1 MRIENR
7 SLLGILL
14 FVGAAQYIL
23 LTNIAEALYPG
34 YSVATNAMSDLGVG
48 QTAVLFNSSTVVF
61 GAFILIG
68 LLLGRRAIGTG
79 LTITLAVFGACFGG
93 LGVFPPTTGALHVGI
108 ALGMFVFGAVSAI
121 ISYRVLRPPLSYAS
135 VGLGI
140 IALVALVLVLTHNY
154 LGIGFGG
161 MERMIDY
168 PLFLWAL
175 GFGGALIGAKST
187 EAESYDV

>member
-23 LTNIAEALYPG
+23 LVNIAEALYPG

-79 LTITLAVFGACFGG
+79 LTITLAIYGACSA
-93 LGVFPPTTGALHVGI
+93 GVGIFPETTGALHSVITLGI
-108 ALGMFVFGAVSAI
+108 LVFGVVSAI

-140 IALVALVLVLTHNY
+140 IALVALVLALTHNY
-154 LGIGFGG
+154 TGIDKGG
-161 MERMIDY
+161 MERMIVY
-168 PLFLWAL
+168 PLFLWVL
-175 GFGGALIGAKST
+175 GFGGALIGAKSA
-187 EAESYDV
+187 EAESSHI

>member
-23 LTNIAEALYPG
+23 LVNIAEALYPG

-79 LTITLAVFGACFGG
+79 LTITLAVYGACVVGV
-93 LGVFPPTTGALHVGI
+93 GVFPETTGALHGVI

-140 IALVALVLVLTHNY
+140 IALVALVLALTHNY
-154 LGIGFGG
+154 TGIDKGG
-161 MERMIDY
+161 MERMIVY
-168 PLFLWAL
+168 PLFLWVL
-175 GFGGALIGAKST
+175 GFGGALIGAKSA
-187 EAESYDV
+187 EAESSHI

>member
-23 LTNIAEALYPG
+23 LVNIAEALYPG

-79 LTITLAVFGACFGG
+79 LTITLAVYGACVVGV
-93 LGVFPPTTGALHVGI
+93 GVFPETTGTLHGVI

-140 IALVALVLVLTHNY
+140 IALVALVLALTHNY
-154 LGIGFGG
+154 TGIDKGG
-161 MERMIDY
+161 MERMIVY
-168 PLFLWAL
+168 PLFLWVL
-175 GFGGALIGAKST
+175 GFGGALIGAKSV
-187 EAESYDV
+187 EAESSHV

>member
-23 LTNIAEALYPG
+23 LVNIAEALYPG

-79 LTITLAVFGACFGG
+79 LTITLAVYGACVVGV
-93 LGVFPPTTGALHVGI
+93 GVFPETTGTLHGVI

-140 IALVALVLVLTHNY
+140 IALVALVLALTHNY
-154 LGIGFGG
+154 TGIDKGG
-161 MERMIDY
+161 MERMIVY
-168 PLFLWAL
+168 PLFLWVL
-175 GFGGALIGAKST
+175 GFGGALIGAKSA
-187 EAESYDV
+187 EAESSHI

>member
-23 LTNIAEALYPG
+23 LINIAEALYPG

-68 LLLGRRAIGTG
+68 LLLGRRAIGTA
-79 LTITLAVFGACFGG
+79 LTTTLAVYGACSVGV
-93 LGVFPPTTGALHVGI
+93 GVFPETTGALHSVITLGI
-108 ALGMFVFGAVSAI
+108 LVFGAVSAI
-121 ISYRVLRPPLSYAS
+121 ISYRVLLPPLSYAS

-140 IALVALVLVLTHNY
+140 IALVAIVLGVTHNY
-154 LGIGFGG
+154 LGIGKGG
-161 MERMIDY
+161 MERMVAY
-168 PLFLWAL
+168 PIWLWVL
-175 GFGGALIGAKST
+175 GFGGALIGAKSA
-187 EAESYDV
+187 EAESYHV

>member
-23 LTNIAEALYPG
+23 LVNIAEALYPG

-61 GAFILIG
+61 GAFILMG

-79 LTITLAVFGACFGG
+79 LTITLAIYGACSA
-93 LGVFPPTTGALHVGI
+93 GVGIFPETTGALHSVITLGI
-108 ALGMFVFGAVSAI
+108 LVFGVVSAI
-121 ISYRVLRPPLSYAS
+121 ISYRVLRSPLSYAS

-140 IALVALVLVLTHNY
+140 IALVAIVLGVTQIY
-154 LGIGFGG
+154 LGIGKGG
-161 MERMIDY
+161 MERMAAY
-168 PLFLWAL
+168 PIWLWVL
-175 GFGGALIGAKST
+175 GFGGALIGVKSA
-187 EAESYDV
+187 EPESYHV

>member
-1 MRIENR
+1 MSIKNR

-68 LLLGRRAIGTG
+68 LLFGRRAIGTP
-79 LTITLAVFGACFGG
+79 LAITLAVYGACVIGV
-93 LGVFPPTTGALHVGI
+93 GVFPETTGALHGGI

-121 ISYRVLRPPLSYAS
+121 ISCRLLRPPLSYAS

-140 IALVALVLVLTHNY
+140 IALVALVLALTHNY
-154 LGIGFGG
+154 LGIGKDGV
-161 MERMIDY
+161 ERMVACPIW
-168 PLFLWAL
+168 LWVL
-175 GFGGALIGAKST
+175 GFGGALIGAKSA
-187 EAESYDV
+187 EAESYHV

>member
-79 LTITLAVFGACFGG
+79 LTITLAVYGACFVG

-168 PLFLWAL
+168 PLFLWVL
-175 GFGGALIGAKST
+175 GFGGSLIGAKSA

>member
-1 MRIENR
+1 
-7 SLLGILL
+7 
-14 FVGAAQYIL
+14 
-23 LTNIAEALYPG
+23 
-34 YSVATNAMSDLGVG
+34 VATNAMSDLGVG

-79 LTITLAVFGACFGG
+79 LTITLAVYGACVVGV
-93 LGVFPPTTGALHVGI
+93 GVFPETTGALHSVI

-140 IALVALVLVLTHNY
+140 IALVALVLALTHNY
-154 LGIGFGG
+154 TGIGKGG
-161 MERMIDY
+161 MERMIVY
-168 PLFLWAL
+168 PLFLWVL
-175 GFGGALIGAKST
+175 GFGGALIGAKSI

>member
-14 FVGAAQYIL
+14 FIGAAQYIL
-23 LTNIAEALYPG
+23 LINIAEALYPG

-79 LTITLAVFGACFGG
+79 LTITLAVYGACVVGV
-93 LGVFPPTTGALHVGI
+93 GVFPETTGALHGSI

-154 LGIGFGG
+154 LGIGKGG
-161 MERMIDY
+161 MERMIVY
-168 PLFLWAL
+168 PLFLWVL
-175 GFGGALIGAKST
+175 GFGGALIGAKSA